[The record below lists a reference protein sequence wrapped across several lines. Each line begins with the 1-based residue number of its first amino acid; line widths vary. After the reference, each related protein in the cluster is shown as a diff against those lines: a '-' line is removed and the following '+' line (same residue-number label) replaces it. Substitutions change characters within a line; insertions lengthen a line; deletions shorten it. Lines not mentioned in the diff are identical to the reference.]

1 MLKKDWRIALSA
13 VIFMILLIAT
23 VVVFVNVWPQ
33 IWSSLIGPTGPQGPA
48 GPQGPQGPEG
58 PQGPTGADGIGQKGD
73 KGDIGPAMDP
83 ATLLADPAFKAF
95 VDQAVATQVAQA
107 LVLTPAAATL
117 AKTEALVATATLAPT
132 ATLVTTATQSVPM
145 APPAPANDLVN
156 PTLHHADS
164 QPPENGVGSFD
175 VGVKANQIGLAF
187 GWHIAW
193 PKGNLDADGN
203 GCDLVIL
210 TPGWYENLQV
220 QDGRYEVYD
229 VPSSD
234 YPGWVKVLG
243 QQRADEQ
250 AKDYGCPAKS
260 FQDLPQWESLIPS
273 PP

>member
-1 MLKKDWRIALSA
+1 MRTWLKVVLALVGLLVVACLCTA
-13 VIFMILLIAT
+13 V
-23 VVVFVNVWPQ
+23 
-33 IWSSLIGPTGPQGPA
+33 TG
-48 GPQGPQGPEG
+48 
-58 PQGPTGADGIGQKGD
+58 GAFWFG
-73 KGDIGPAMDP
+73 
-83 ATLLADPAFKAF
+83 T
-95 VDQAVATQVAQA
+95 TQVVAEKPVVA
-107 LVLTPAAATL
+107 YVTEEEPVVIIPPA
-117 AKTEALVATATLAPT
+117 
-132 ATLVTTATQSVPM
+132 
-145 APPAPANDLVN
+145 APANDLIN
-156 PTLHHADS
+156 PVLHHAES

-175 VGVKANQIGLAF
+175 VGVKQGQIGLAF

-193 PKGNLDADGN
+193 PKGSVDAGGG

-260 FQDLPQWESLIPS
+260 FQDLPQWESPILS